1 MQNRE
6 AANYNYM
13 WHCHCPNYNSKL
25 KLQMMRETESRQ
37 QLLKNAA
44 SSSKLCNEI

>member
-6 AANYNYM
+6 AANDNYM